1 MDDIPLFELSK
12 QEFDE
17 QWLNRPLLVK
27 GIFNHDQE
35 MMVARTR
42 HEERGFEIITPL
54 YQRIDS
60 KGGLVGLFVNRG
72 RIPMEYET
80 S

>member
-12 QEFDE
+12 KEFDE

-72 RIPMEYET
+72 RIPIGYET